1 MNKLLLKTRVLTV
14 IVILANVLGN
24 FAMSWGLKRGAAPL
38 GDSLPGY
45 LLVFLN
51 PWVLAGVSLL
61 IVWLLARMALLSWA
75 DLSYVLPVTAIG
87 YVLNAVMGK
96 VFLAEQVSGPRWFGT
111 LLIVAGVAL
120 VGETSVRT
128 TPQPAPVREE
138 AEEEVCV
145 R

>member
-1 MNKLLLKTRVLTV
+1 MNRLLLKTRVLTV

-24 FAMSWGLKRGAAPL
+24 FAMSWGLKRHGAAL
-38 GDSLPGY
+38 GDSALDY
-45 LLVFLN
+45 LRVFLN

-75 DLSYVLPVTAIG
+75 DLSYVLPVTSIG

-96 VFLAEQVSGPRWFGT
+96 VFLAERVTAPRWFGT

-120 VGETSVRT
+120 VGATSVRT
-128 TPQPAPVREE
+128 T
-138 AEEEVCV
+138 AEPERARDEEVCV
-145 R
+145 P